1 MAAATPAKAARI
13 LRRALTALATT
24 ANDTTAS
31 EDDAGSADRD
41 AVVPDWVE
49 AWLYVQW
56 VLLILACVSSLFL
69 LVQAMTLH
77 RLKRRVADFLLC
89 VISLSDFSFCA
100 LEALKQHVH
109 FTYYG
114 LYKAD
119 SSSQDNADAGLSAD
133 QFIMSLLSR
142 FCFFMS
148 LYWITNLS
156 LLMRVGN
163 VESLQVKRSFFVS
176 VLISLVYGCIHSTLP
191 ALASITVTYATNALL
206 LLVMQVAL
214 LAVIASNLQF
224 AKHTRMND
232 NSHGRNVIRRLSGY
246 FICAALFTLPYAL
259 VLLCCRDR
267 VAVGIIAESLNYL
280 LPVANAILFGTSL
293 PCCSRGDAEV
303 DKALDPK
310 TGSSNG
316 PLSGPMVEMITEG
329 PVVKIGEGSSAIVY
343 KAQWLGITVAM
354 KCIRLQGV
362 PEDAEE
368 LYMTH
373 MSEIQSEFYDE
384 AVLASKLC
392 HPNITLFIKLG
403 MYKGSVCLVKYVVL
417 LVVMPVW
424 GLLLSVS
431 V

>member
-1 MAAATPAKAARI
+1 MALRAAA
-13 LRRALTALATT
+13 
-24 ANDTTAS
+24 DS
-31 EDDAGSADRD
+31 DGSDDG
-41 AVVPDWVE
+41 WLGC
-49 AWLYVQW
+49 WLYVPW
-56 VLLILACVSSLFL
+56 SLLIMASVAALFL

-89 VISLSDFSFCA
+89 VIGLSDFSFSA
-100 LEALKQHVH
+100 LEALKQHVQYS
-109 FTYYG
+109 YYG
-114 LYKAD
+114 LYEKGGQGQAEEGED
-119 SSSQDNADAGLSAD
+119 ISAA
-133 QFIMSLLSR
+133 QFGISLLSR

-163 VESLQVKRSFFVS
+163 VESLHVPRSFLVS
-176 VLISLVYGCIHSTLP
+176 VLISLVYGCMHASLP
-191 ALASITVTYATNALL
+191 GLAGVPIAYAMNALL
-206 LLVMQVAL
+206 LLVMQAAL
-214 LAVIASNLQF
+214 LIVVASNVRF
-224 AKHTRMND
+224 ATHTRMND
-232 NSHGRNVIRRLSGY
+232 NAHGRNVIRRLTGY
-246 FICAALFTLPYAL
+246 CLCATAFTLPYAV
-259 VLLCCRDR
+259 VLLCWRDR
-267 VAVGIIAESLNYL
+267 VAAGIVAESLNYL

-293 PCCSRGDAEV
+293 PCCSRADHSSEK
-303 DKALDPK
+303 DDDPK
-310 TGSSNG
+310 LMTESSNG
-316 PLSGPMVEMITEG
+316 PLSGPMVEMVTEG

-403 MYKGSVCLVKYVVL
+403 MYKGSVCLVKYVGRQHGYQALWGLTNVFVL
-417 LVVMPVW
+417 LWFKANFARAARCEM
-424 GLLLSVS
+424 
-431 V
+431 

>member
-1 MAAATPAKAARI
+1 MDATAPAGPART
-13 LRRALTALATT
+13 LRRSLAALVTAANATRT
-24 ANDTTAS
+24 NAE
-31 EDDAGSADRD
+31 EDE
-41 AVVPDWVE
+41 AVPGWVE

-56 VLLILACVSSLFL
+56 TLLIAACVASLFL

-89 VISLSDFSFCA
+89 VIGLSDFCFCA

-109 FTYYG
+109 LTYYG

-119 SSSQDNADAGLSAD
+119 GDSAALSTD

-176 VLISLVYGCIHSTLP
+176 VLISMVYGCIHSTLP
-191 ALASITVTYATNALL
+191 ALASIAVPYVTNALL

-259 VLLCCRDR
+259 VLLCCRDY
-267 VAVGIIAESLNYL
+267 VAAGVITESLNYL
-280 LPVANAILFGTSL
+280 VPIANAILFGTSL
-293 PCCSRGDAEV
+293 PCCSRVAGES

-310 TGSSNG
+310 IGSSNG
-316 PLSGPMVEMITEG
+316 QLSGPMLEMVTEG

-392 HPNITLFIKLG
+392 HPNITLFIKLS
-403 MYKGSVCLVKYVVL
+403 MYKGSVCLVKYVRVCACDTF
-417 LVVMPVW
+417 MMEHC
-424 GLLLSVS
+424 
-431 V
+431 

>member
-1 MAAATPAKAARI
+1 MDAAAPAGPARAM
-13 LRRALTALATT
+13 RRSLAALATA
-24 ANDTTAS
+24 ANATVTSAE
-31 EDDAGSADRD
+31 EDEAMPG
-41 AVVPDWVE
+41 WVE
-49 AWLYVQW
+49 PWQYVQW
-56 VLLILACVSSLFL
+56 TLLVAACVASLFL
-69 LVQAMTLH
+69 LIQAMTLH

-89 VISLSDFSFCA
+89 VIGLSDFSFCA

-109 FTYYG
+109 LTYYG
-114 LYKAD
+114 LYTAD
-119 SSSQDNADAGLSAD
+119 GDGDGDDAAVSTD

-176 VLISLVYGCIHSTLP
+176 VLISLVYGCMHATLP
-191 ALASITVTYATNALL
+191 ALAAIAFTYVTNALL

-246 FICAALFTLPYAL
+246 FVCAALFTLPYAIVL
-259 VLLCCRDR
+259 VCYRDH
-267 VAVGIIAESLNYL
+267 VAAGVITESLNYL
-280 LPVANAILFGTSL
+280 VPIANAILFGTSL
-293 PCCSRGDAEV
+293 PCCSRVAADS

-310 TGSSNG
+310 TASSNG
-316 PLSGPMVEMITEG
+316 QLSGPMLEMVTEG

-392 HPNITLFIKLG
+392 HPNITLFIKLS
-403 MYKGSVCLVKYVVL
+403 MYKGSVCLVKYVRVC
-417 LVVMPVW
+417 VFVEP
-424 GLLLSVS
+424 S
-431 V
+431 